1 MNNKRVLLVSVFLFL
16 YLTSMAQRKD
26 LLTFEEVVFD
36 FGLIEEAKGPVIHNF
51 QFENTSDRP
60 IKILGVKP
68 SCGCTTPDWTK
79 DLIAPGAK
87 GFVAAKYDPKS
98 RPGHFN
104 KTLTITT
111 DSGGEAVVLTIKGN
125 VVLENYYSAFREAKG
140 NWKLVSTGFN
150 MGKVFLID
158 EFTWKD
164 FEVVNGGDAPIV
176 ITGEP
181 IVPAHTK
188 AELSFTTLKPGEKG
202 TIRIGYN
209 AAKKNA
215 YGFQSDN
222 VEFLTNDKD
231 TPRKSFS
238 VYATIEEY
246 FPKLSKEELSK
257 APRLTL
263 PQELLDFGRFKSGTI
278 VEKQVV
284 FSNSGKKEL
293 MIRSIQSNC
302 QCIVA
307 TLNKM
312 SIAPGKS
319 EILTIQFNG
328 EQRKATQQKFITVYS
343 NDPANPVQRISIAA
357 YIEN

>member
-1 MNNKRVLLVSVFLFL
+1 MNKSVLLVCVFLL
-16 YLTSMAQRKD
+16 LDLTLLAQRKD

-36 FGLIEEAKGPVIHNF
+36 FGLIEEAKGPVTHNF
-51 QFENTSDRP
+51 QFENTSNRP
-60 IKILGVKP
+60 VKILAVKP

-79 DLIAPGAK
+79 EQIAPGGK

-111 DSGGEAVVLTIKGN
+111 DGGGEAFVLTIKGN
-125 VVLENYYSAFREAKG
+125 VVLENYYSSFREAKG
-140 NWKLVSTGFN
+140 NWKLISTGFN

-158 EFTWKD
+158 EYTWKE

-181 IVPAHTK
+181 IVPAHAK

-202 TIRIGYN
+202 TIRVGYN

-222 VEFLTNDKD
+222 IEFLTDDKD

-257 APRLTL
+257 APRLAL
-263 PQELLDFGRFKSGTI
+263 PQEILDFGRFKSGTI

-284 FSNSGKKEL
+284 FSNTGKKEL

-302 QCIVA
+302 QCVVA
-307 TLNKM
+307 TLSKM

-319 EILTIQFNG
+319 EVLTIQFNG

-343 NDPANPVQRISIAA
+343 NDPVNPVQRLSIAA

>member
-1 MNNKRVLLVSVFLFL
+1 MNKKVLLVSVFVWLN
-16 YLTSMAQRKD
+16 LTVVAQRKD
-26 LLTFEEVVFD
+26 FLAFEEVVFD
-36 FGLIEEAKGPVIHNF
+36 FGLIEEAKGPVTHNF
-51 QFENTSDRP
+51 QFENTSDKP
-60 IKILGVKP
+60 IKILSVKP

-79 DLIAPGAK
+79 DLVAPGAK

-111 DSGGEAVVLTIKGN
+111 DGGGEALVLTIKGN
-125 VVLENYYSAFREAKG
+125 VVLENYYSPFREAKG
-140 NWKLVSTGFN
+140 NWKLISTGFN
-150 MGKVFLID
+150 MGKVFLKD
-158 EFTWKD
+158 EYSWKE
-164 FEVVNGGDAPIV
+164 FEVVNGGEAPIV

-181 IVPAHTK
+181 IVPTHAK

-263 PQELLDFGRFKSGTI
+263 PQEILDFGRFKSGTI

-284 FSNSGKKEL
+284 FNNNGKKEL

-319 EILTIQFNG
+319 EVLTIQFNS

-343 NDPANPVQRISIAA
+343 NDPANPVQRISITA

>member
-1 MNNKRVLLVSVFLFL
+1 MHKRVLLVSVFVLL
-16 YLTSMAQRKD
+16 YLTLAAQRKD
-26 LLTFEEVVFD
+26 VLTFEESVFD
-36 FGLIEEAKGPVIHNF
+36 FGLIEEAKGPVTHNF
-51 QFENTSDRP
+51 QFQNTSERP
-60 IKILGVKP
+60 IKILGVNP

-79 DLIAPGAK
+79 EVITPGGK
-87 GFVAAKYDPKS
+87 GFVAAKYDPKA

-111 DSGGEAVVLTIKGN
+111 DGGGDAHVLTIKGN
-125 VVLENYYSAFREAKG
+125 VVLENYYSPFREAKG
-140 NWKLVSTGFN
+140 NWKLISTGFN
-150 MGKVFLID
+150 MGKVFLKD
-158 EFTWKD
+158 EYVWKE

-181 IVPAHTK
+181 IAPAHTK
-188 AELSFTTLKPGEKG
+188 AELSFSTLKPGEKG

-209 AAKKNA
+209 AGKKNA

-222 VEFLTNDKD
+222 VEFLTDDKD

-246 FPKLSKEELSK
+246 FPELSKEALSK
-257 APRLTL
+257 APRLISQQQL
-263 PQELLDFGRFKSGTI
+263 VDFGRFKSNAI
-278 VEKQVV
+278 VEKQIS

-293 MIRSIQSNC
+293 SIRSIQSNC

-307 TLNKM
+307 TMNKM
-312 SIAPGKS
+312 IIAPGKS
-319 EILTIQFNG
+319 ETLTIRFNG

>member
-1 MNNKRVLLVSVFLFL
+1 MNKRVLLVSVFLL
-16 YLTSMAQRKD
+16 LNLTLTAQRKNF
-26 LLTFEEVVFD
+26 LTFEEAVFD
-36 FGLIEEAKGPVIHNF
+36 FGLIEEAKGSVTHNF
-51 QFENTSDRP
+51 QFANTSDRP
-60 IKILGVKP
+60 VKILGVNP

-79 DLIAPGAK
+79 EVITPGGK
-87 GFVAAKYDPKS
+87 GFIAATYDPTS

-125 VVLENYYSAFREAKG
+125 VVLENYYSHFREAIG
-140 NWKLVSTGFN
+140 NWKLISTGFN
-150 MGKVFLID
+150 MGKVFLKD
-158 EFTWKD
+158 EYTWKE
-164 FEVVNGGDAPIV
+164 FEVINGGDAPIA

-181 IVPAHTK
+181 IVPAYAK
-188 AELSFTTLKPGEKG
+188 AELSFKTLKPGEKG
-202 TIRIGYN
+202 LIRISYN
-209 AAKKNA
+209 AGKKNT

-222 VEFLTNDKD
+222 VEFLTDDKD

-257 APRLTL
+257 APRLLL
-263 PQELLDFGRFKSGTI
+263 PQEILDFGRFKSGTT
-278 VEKQVV
+278 VEKQVT
-284 FSNSGKKEL
+284 FSNNGKKEL
-293 MIRSIQSNC
+293 AIRSIQSNC

-307 TLNKM
+307 TMNKM
-312 SIAPGKS
+312 NIAPGKS
-319 EILTIQFNG
+319 EVLTIRFDG

-343 NDPANPVQRISIAA
+343 NDPSNPVQRISITA

>member
-1 MNNKRVLLVSVFLFL
+1 MNNRVLLVSVFLL
-16 YLTSMAQRKD
+16 LSLTLVAQRKD

-51 QFENTSDRP
+51 QFQNTSDRP
-60 IKILGVKP
+60 VKILGVKP

-87 GFVAAKYDPKS
+87 GFVAAKYDPKA

-111 DSGGEAVVLTIKGN
+111 DGGGEAFVLTIKGN
-125 VVLENYYSAFREAKG
+125 VVLENYYSSFREAKG
-140 NWKLVSTGFN
+140 NWKLISTGFN
-150 MGKVFLID
+150 MGKVFLKD
-158 EFTWKD
+158 EYTWKE

-176 ITGEP
+176 VTGEP
-181 IVPAHTK
+181 IVPSYVK
-188 AELSFTTLKPGEKG
+188 AELSFTTLKPGDKG

-246 FPKLSKEELSK
+246 FPELSKEELNR
-257 APRLTL
+257 APRLML
-263 PQELLDFGRFKSGTI
+263 PPEILDFGRFKTNTI
-278 VEKQVV
+278 VEKQVT

-302 QCIVA
+302 QCLVA
-307 TLNKM
+307 TMNKM

-319 EILTIQFNG
+319 EVLTIQFNG
-328 EQRKATQQKFITVYS
+328 AQRKATQQKFITIYS
-343 NDPANPVQRISIAA
+343 NDLVNPVQRIAIGA
-357 YIEN
+357 YIED